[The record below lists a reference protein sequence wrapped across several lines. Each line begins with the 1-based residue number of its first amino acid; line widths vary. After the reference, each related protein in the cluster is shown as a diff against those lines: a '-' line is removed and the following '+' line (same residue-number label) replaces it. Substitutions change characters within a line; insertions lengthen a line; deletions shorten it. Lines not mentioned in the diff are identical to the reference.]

1 MDIQVIV
8 NQMIILFLVMIIGY
22 IANKSGILD
31 QTQNQK
37 MSSLVLNITSP
48 GLILSSVRAPTNGS
62 LSSVIQIFLISIAIY
77 MVLPIMGILLSR
89 ILKVPK
95 EDRNLYQFMTIF
107 SNIGFMGYPV
117 IQSIFGDEA
126 LFFASICNLVFNL
139 VCYSYGV
146 YLISGSGKL
155 SFDFK
160 QLINPGIIFSI
171 IAVIIYLTKYQM
183 PQIIGETSD
192 LIGSIT
198 TPVAIM
204 GCVVNGPGEAR
215 EADIGIAGGKGQGI
229 LFKKGK
235 LQKRKI
241 SLCIYGGLS
250 TFFIYGFL
258 IIRNKFLHNFSNITG
273 ITDLFCQNHLHGTDT
288 RMIQSHTVSLPVN
301 NLYSVKILSVQHMR
315 NLL

>member
-62 LSSVIQIFLISIAIY
+62 LSSVIQIFLISIVIY

-198 TPVAIM
+198 TPLAMMIIGSSLAEIPIYPYTIIKQILMPILFWWVLKFIIQDPVILGVLVILIAMPVGSIAIM
-204 GCVVNGPGEAR
+204 FCNQFEGNTTLASKSIFITTLASVFTIP
-215 EADIGIAGGKGQGI
+215 I
-229 LFKKGK
+229 LVY
-235 LQKRKI
+235 L
-241 SLCIYGGLS
+241 L
-250 TFFIYGFL
+250 FI
-258 IIRNKFLHNFSNITG
+258 
-273 ITDLFCQNHLHGTDT
+273 
-288 RMIQSHTVSLPVN
+288 
-301 NLYSVKILSVQHMR
+301 
-315 NLL
+315 

>member
-1 MDIQVIV
+1 
-8 NQMIILFLVMIIGY
+8 
-22 IANKSGILD
+22 
-31 QTQNQK
+31 
-37 MSSLVLNITSP
+37 
-48 GLILSSVRAPTNGS
+48 
-62 LSSVIQIFLISIAIY
+62 

-198 TPVAIM
+198 TPLAMMI
-204 GCVVNGPGEAR
+204 
-215 EADIGIAGGKGQGI
+215 IGS
-229 LFKKGK
+229 
-235 LQKRKI
+235 
-241 SLCIYGGLS
+241 SLAEY
-250 TFFIYGFL
+250 
-258 IIRNKFLHNFSNITG
+258 R
-273 ITDLFCQNHLHGTDT
+273 
-288 RMIQSHTVSLPVN
+288 
-301 NLYSVKILSVQHMR
+301 
-315 NLL
+315 

>member
-48 GLILSSVRAPTNGS
+48 GLILC
-62 LSSVIQIFLISIAIY
+62 SVIQIFLISIAIY

-198 TPVAIM
+198 TPLAMMIIGSSLAEIPIKEVLNDIRIYPYTIIKQILMPILFWWVLKFIIQDPVILGVLVILIAMPVGSIAIM
-204 GCVVNGPGEAR
+204 FCNQFEGNTTLASKSIFITTLASVFTIP
-215 EADIGIAGGKGQGI
+215 I
-229 LFKKGK
+229 LVY
-235 LQKRKI
+235 L
-241 SLCIYGGLS
+241 L
-250 TFFIYGFL
+250 FI
-258 IIRNKFLHNFSNITG
+258 
-273 ITDLFCQNHLHGTDT
+273 
-288 RMIQSHTVSLPVN
+288 
-301 NLYSVKILSVQHMR
+301 
-315 NLL
+315 

>member
-8 NQMIILFLVMIIGY
+8 NQMIILFLVMIVGY
-22 IANKSGILD
+22 IANKAGILD

-37 MSSLVLNITSP
+37 MSSLVLNVTSP
-48 GLILSSVRAPTNGS
+48 GLILSSVRTPTNGS

-117 IQSIFGDEA
+117 IQSIFGSEA
-126 LFFASICNLVFNL
+126 LFFAAICNLVFNL

-198 TPVAIM
+198 TPLAMMIIQILMPILFWWVLKFIIQDPVILGVLVILIAMPVGSIAIM
-204 GCVVNGPGEAR
+204 FCNQFEGNTTLASKSIFITTLASVFTIP
-215 EADIGIAGGKGQGI
+215 I
-229 LFKKGK
+229 LVY
-235 LQKRKI
+235 L
-241 SLCIYGGLS
+241 L
-250 TFFIYGFL
+250 FI
-258 IIRNKFLHNFSNITG
+258 
-273 ITDLFCQNHLHGTDT
+273 
-288 RMIQSHTVSLPVN
+288 
-301 NLYSVKILSVQHMR
+301 
-315 NLL
+315 

>member
-1 MDIQVIV
+1 MQ
-8 NQMIILFLVMIIGY
+8 
-22 IANKSGILD
+22 
-31 QTQNQK
+31 
-37 MSSLVLNITSP
+37 ITP
-48 GLILSSVRAPTNGS
+48 LAPTNGS

-198 TPVAIM
+198 TPLAMMIIGSSLAEIPIKEVLNDIRIYPYTIIKQILMPILFWWVLKFIIQDPVILGVLVILIAMPVGSIAIM
-204 GCVVNGPGEAR
+204 FCNQFEGNTTLASKSIFITTLASVFTIP
-215 EADIGIAGGKGQGI
+215 I
-229 LFKKGK
+229 LVY
-235 LQKRKI
+235 L
-241 SLCIYGGLS
+241 L
-250 TFFIYGFL
+250 FI
-258 IIRNKFLHNFSNITG
+258 
-273 ITDLFCQNHLHGTDT
+273 
-288 RMIQSHTVSLPVN
+288 
-301 NLYSVKILSVQHMR
+301 
-315 NLL
+315 

>member
-198 TPVAIM
+198 TPLAMMIIGSSLAEIPIKEVLNDIRIYPYTIIKQILM
-204 GCVVNGPGEAR
+204 PIYFGGC
-215 EADIGIAGGKGQGI
+215 
-229 LFKKGK
+229 L
-235 LQKRKI
+235 
-241 SLCIYGGLS
+241 
-250 TFFIYGFL
+250 
-258 IIRNKFLHNFSNITG
+258 
-273 ITDLFCQNHLHGTDT
+273 
-288 RMIQSHTVSLPVN
+288 
-301 NLYSVKILSVQHMR
+301 NL
-315 NLL
+315 